1 MLIILLGTRNRTP
14 LIMNVIIKRFKY
26 FYLILLK
33 IFVRANFNT
42 KNDKFNSLFEFNPVI
57 FFNDTISNEINIDG
71 VYEKNQLDIIK
82 PFLKRDIFIDIGA
95 NLGNHTLYF
104 NKYFKNIYSFE
115 PHPLTFKLLEI
126 NTNYK
131 SNIEI
136 FNFGLSEQEKKTSVI
151 IKSQNNVGGEDYKE
165 NNNNG
170 KIKEDVFFKNF
181 DEIYNFKNQ
190 ISFIKI
196 DVEGNELDVLKSMNK
211 NLTNNRAIILIEFDV
226 KNFSENNEI
235 VMFLK
240 KAGYNFFYFFE
251 TNKILDLRIRN
262 LFTIFFKIIFF
273 GFTEKVRLR
282 DVNNFNKNKHY
293 INQNI
298 LISKHKLDLFD
309 TNN

>member
-1 MLIILLGTRNRTP
+1 
-14 LIMNVIIKRFKY
+14 MNVIIKRFKY
-26 FYLILLK
+26 FYSILVK
-33 IFVRANFNT
+33 IFVRSNFNT
-42 KNDKFNSLFEFNPVI
+42 KNDKFNSLYEFNPVI

-82 PFLKRDIFIDIGA
+82 SFLKRDIFIDIGA

-104 NKYFKNIYSFE
+104 DKYFKNIYSFE

-131 SNIEI
+131 SNIKI

-151 IKSQNNVGGEDYKE
+151 IKSQNNIGGEGYKE

-211 NLTNNRAIILIEFDV
+211 NLKNNQAIILLEFDV

-240 KAGYNFFYFFE
+240 NAGYNFFYFFE
-251 TNKILDLRIRN
+251 TNKALDLRIRN
-262 LFTIFFKIIFF
+262 LFTIFFKIVFF

-309 TNN
+309 ANN

>member
-1 MLIILLGTRNRTP
+1 
-14 LIMNVIIKRFKY
+14 MNVIIKRFKY
-26 FYLILLK
+26 FYSILLK

>member
-1 MLIILLGTRNRTP
+1 
-14 LIMNVIIKRFKY
+14 MNVIIKRFKY
-26 FYLILLK
+26 FYSILLK

-42 KNDKFNSLFEFNPVI
+42 KNDKFNSLYEFNPVI

-82 PFLKRDIFIDIGA
+82 PFLKKDIFIDIGA

-131 SNIEI
+131 SNIKI

-151 IKSQNNVGGEDYKE
+151 IKSQNNIGGEDYKE

-181 DEIYNFKNQ
+181 DEMFNFKNQ

-196 DVEGNELDVLKSMNK
+196 DVEGNELDVLKSMKK
-211 NLTNNRAIILIEFDV
+211 NLINNQGIILLEFDI

-240 KAGYNFFYFFE
+240 NAGYNFFYFFE
-251 TNKILDLRIRN
+251 TNKTLDLRIRN
-262 LFTIFFKIIFF
+262 LFTIFFKIVFF